1 MLKSEED
8 IAEAMERL
16 EFKRK
21 EIENKFEEIKKPS
34 KRVVEKTV
42 QTIKEEKID
51 NGAGGLATLQQ
62 NLVITKS
69 KLSKKYMIAVR
80 GNVQIIQEKNLDYRP
95 VETFQLC
102 HSITFSEKIPQLY
115 KEFTPNLD
123 GTGWN
128 SRSNGIFYLIDNDIK
143 IKAIMMDEIYYEII
157 SDKDID
163 ELIVKIIGR
172 FTFGTSGSY
181 GVSDGKVIKLK

>member
-8 IAEAMERL
+8 IVEAMERL

-21 EIENKFEEIKKPS
+21 EIENKFEKIKKPS

-102 HSITFSEKIPQLY
+102 HSITFSEK
-115 KEFTPNLD
+115 
-123 GTGWN
+123 
-128 SRSNGIFYLIDNDIK
+128 
-143 IKAIMMDEIYYEII
+143 
-157 SDKDID
+157 DID
-163 ELIVKIIGR
+163 ELIVKIIGG

-181 GVSDGKVIKLK
+181 DVSDGKVIELK